1 MIQWVDLLRAVTI
14 FSLGVSISAEITV
27 VRYSHV
33 AIWAPG
39 GDVYYVPMRAQ
50 LLRALSRVGAVF
62 FIALELHDRFGQPF
76 TWRIPLA
83 LAVALLSAWGTF
95 VTARNRLSG
104 RVG

>member
-14 FSLGVSISAEITV
+14 FSLGLAISAEVTV

-33 AIWAPG
+33 AVWVPG
-39 GDVYYVPMRAQ
+39 GDVYHVPLRAQ
-50 LLRALSRVGAVF
+50 VLRAMSRVGAVF
-62 FIALELHDRFGQPF
+62 FMAIELHDRFGQAL
-76 TWRIPLA
+76 TWRVPLA